1 LTRALAPLT
10 FAFLLCV
17 LAACS
22 RVPTEGANVPSSLSA
37 ADQDFIASR
46 HGGM

>member
-1 LTRALAPLT
+1 LTRILAPLT
-10 FAFLLCV
+10 LALLLCA
-17 LAACS
+17 LAACTRMQAES
-22 RVPTEGANVPSSLSA
+22 GSAPSPLSA